1 MNEKYQKVFRGRGS
15 IGKVLQMTEKL
26 GISRPMI
33 IGSEQLAA
41 VLFRKAP
48 ALLQFPVFSGY
59 HPNPDFRDALPAV
72 SLFKEQNCDGIISIG
87 GGSAIDTAKT
97 LKAVLYAETP
107 EDALLGRFPDK
118 MDIPHIAIPG
128 TAGTGA
134 EATQNAV
141 VYRDGRKVSLSH
153 ISLRTD
159 GVILDAD
166 LLTSLPPYHKKAAA
180 LDALCQG
187 IESYWCSHATED
199 SRIHAFLA
207 VLGVLD
213 NLRSYLAGD
222 PHAADEMLD
231 ASYQSG
237 KALQITRTTAAHA
250 MSYQLTKLMGYAHG
264 HACMI
269 TLPVLWEM
277 AAEKEEMAG
286 VLQDLAAKM
295 RLSDQQLVPRLL
307 RGIMYDLEMEI
318 PQMPG
323 DDLMREIVSSV
334 DTNRLGNHP
343 VPMSAEDV
351 ERAYRKAF
359 TPLCAAEKQ
368 ACLDIWNYYGM

>member
-237 KALQITRTTAAHA
+237 KAIQITRTTAAHA